1 MVLVFNKKKKLA
13 MPWHNG
19 NGHAEMKEYQAR
31 IGLLC
36 DIAEEASSIT
46 QVSTLLE
53 RILKVTQHTIGTAIT
68 AIFIK
73 DESKARVHLPITI
86 SQYDDAARRQ
96 ATMIESEIAD
106 LVAIDAIPL
115 MINNVATDS
124 RISLNSKNTSGSIVK
139 SIIATPILKGKK
151 VVGVLMGVNKDDG
164 GDFTQRDFE
173 VLKRFAS
180 TEALILLVSL
190 EKTAIENVNSLTA
203 NPTLLEGYR
212 NTVHQLASTIDVKD
226 DHVYEHSR
234 RVKDYALL
242 AANVLSLNPRELQAI
257 EFGALLHDIGK
268 IGVDSEILRKPG
280 PLTHEEWKIVYGH
293 PQKGAD
299 ILKDIPHLKDA
310 INIVLHHHE
319 RYDGTGYPKKLK
331 GEAIPIG
338 ARLVAVVNAFDT
350 MTTDHS
356 YRAALSVDEAL
367 KKLLYDTGTQ
377 FCPKAI
383 EAFVTAYKKY
393 RSNLP
398 VRINP
403 DPIQTIET
411 KSTEKQAT
419 KFATETK
426 DNTKDLLAKVKR
438 DTEEIIHLKEKA
450 EKETQAARIR
460 AEKEDREAKI
470 KAEKEAEETK
480 LRAEKETREAK
491 IMAEKQAREAKI
503 KAEKEAREAK
513 IRAKR
518 EAEEAKKAKI
528 KAEKDARE
536 AKIKAAKEAKIRAEK
551 EAREAKESKIKAEKE
566 AKETKIRA
574 KKEAREAKIKAEKE
588 AKETKK
594 TRRAQQE
601 RKSNPA
607 KIDAEVCQGNIRLV
621 VPITSDNEEV
631 KLFANDLKK
640 IEGTRI
646 LMLSHSEGE
655 GHLFLCSLN
664 KPITLTRYIR
674 EIPRV
679 ENVDK
684 KGGVI
689 WVDLR
694 DGSG

>member
-1 MVLVFNKKKKLA
+1 MVLIFNKKKKLA
-13 MPWHNG
+13 LPWHNG
-19 NGHAEMKEYQAR
+19 NGHTEMKEYQAR

-53 RILKVTQHTIGTAIT
+53 RVLKVTQHTIGAAIT
-68 AIFIK
+68 AVFLK
-73 DESKARVHLPITI
+73 DESKARVHLPITV
-86 SQYDDAARRQ
+86 SQYDDTMRRQ

-124 RISLNSKNTSGSIVK
+124 RISLNSKKISGSIVR

-151 VVGVLMGVNKDDG
+151 VVGVLMGVNKDGG

-173 VLKRFAS
+173 VLKGFAS

-190 EKTAIENVNSLTA
+190 EKTAIENVNSLTV

-212 NTVHQLASTIDVKD
+212 NTVHELASTIDVKD

-242 AANVLSLNPRELQAI
+242 AANALSLNPRDLQAI

-280 PLTHEEWKIVYGH
+280 PLTDEEWKIVYGH

-310 INIVLHHHE
+310 INIVLYHHE
-319 RYDGTGYPKKLK
+319 RYDGAGYPKKLK

-338 ARLVAVVNAFDT
+338 ARLVAVANAFDT

-356 YRAALSVDEAL
+356 YRAALSADEAL
-367 KKLLYDTGTQ
+367 KELLDDTGTQ

-383 EAFVTAYKKY
+383 EAFVAAYKKY
-393 RSNLP
+393 RGNLP
-398 VRINP
+398 ARINP
-403 DPIQTIET
+403 DSVQTKET
-411 KSTEKQAT
+411 KSAEKRVT
-419 KFATETK
+419 KFETATK
-426 DNTKDLLAKVKR
+426 DNTKELLLKVKK
-438 DTEEIIHLKEKA
+438 DTEEIKLLKEKA
-450 EKETQAARIR
+450 EKETKAARIR

-470 KAEKEAEETK
+470 KT
-480 LRAEKETREAK
+480 
-491 IMAEKQAREAKI
+491 
-503 KAEKEAREAK
+503 EKEAREAK
-513 IRAKR
+513 
-518 EAEEAKKAKI
+518 EAKI

-536 AKIKAAKEAKIRAEK
+536 AKIKAAKETKEAKIRTKREAEK
-551 EAREAKESKIKAEKE
+551 VK
-566 AKETKIRA
+566 
-574 KKEAREAKIKAEKE
+574 EAKIKAEKE
-588 AKETKK
+588 AKEAKIRAK
-594 TRRAQQE
+594 REAREVKEAKIKAEKDAREAKIRAEKQAEEAEKARKAQQE

-607 KIDAEVCQGNIRLV
+607 KIDTEVCNGNIRLV
-621 VPITSDNEEV
+621 VPITADKEEV
-631 KLFANDLKK
+631 KLFANDLQK
-640 IEGTRI
+640 IEGVKI

-655 GHLFLCSLN
+655 GHLFLCSIN

-674 EIPRV
+674 EIPGV

-684 KGGVI
+684 KGAVI

-694 DGSG
+694 DGSD